1 MFKGS
6 LVAIVTPMDE
16 EGGLDL
22 DRFRALLD
30 FHIDQ
35 GTDGVVIVGTTG
47 ESPTVDF
54 EEHHLLMRT
63 AVDHVAGRIPVIAG
77 TGANSTREAID
88 LSVYAKN
95 AGVDAC
101 LSVAP

>member
-16 EGGLDL
+16 AGGLDL
-22 DRFRALLD
+22 ERFRSLLD

-35 GTDGVVIVGTTG
+35 GTDGVVVVGTTG

-54 EEHHLLMRT
+54 DEHHLLMRT
-63 AVDHVAGRIPVIAG
+63 AVALIQHVKPSIYRFMQKIQV
-77 TGANSTREAID
+77 
-88 LSVYAKN
+88 
-95 AGVDAC
+95 
-101 LSVAP
+101 